1 MSEPFRFPARFYRDD
16 PPHWTEGKA
25 ERSPSSHADAQA
37 RAALLVQHLL
47 ARCGRDSRG
56 AALANRLAPCRAGV
70 RCLSGG
76 CLVCA
81 RAAQRW
87 VVDAFSKVLVN
98 CEAGVSVLSIIPTA
112 HAPPGVETLTGDLA
126 EAKKRILIG
135 LENAGVCFCV
145 GALDLS
151 FNVSVT
157 NRRRAVP
164 CAHGVV
170 IGSTVEIMA
179 ARRALNRIFPPSPS
193 VPRPLRRSCWDGD
206 FAGLAYVFK
215 PEANRRVSQP
225 RIVDEH
231 GRTVRRA
238 NTHSEAATVEERIQA
253 ALAFDEIGLL
263 DRLILRG
270 ACVDII
276 NGRPRLRALST

>member
-1 MSEPFRFPARFYRDD
+1 MNEPFRFPARFYGDG
-16 PPHWTEGKA
+16 PPHWTEG
-25 ERSPSSHADAQA
+25 RGMRPPSSTSDAEA

-47 ARCGRDSRG
+47 ARRERESRG
-56 AALANRLAPCRAGV
+56 PALAARLAPCRVGV

-87 VVDAFSKVLVN
+87 VVEAFSTVLAS
-98 CEAGVSVLSIIPTA
+98 CEDGISVLSIIPTA
-112 HAPPGVETLTGDLA
+112 HAPPGVETLTGDLT
-126 EAKKRILIG
+126 EAKDRILIG
-135 LENAGVCFCV
+135 LENAGVSFCV

-151 FNVSVT
+151 FNMSVT

-179 ARRALNRIFPPSPS
+179 ARRALNRVFPPSPS

-206 FAGLAYVFK
+206 LAGLAYVFK

-231 GRTVRRA
+231 GGTVRRA
-238 NTHSEAATVEERIQA
+238 NTHSEVATVDERIQA

-276 NGRPRLRALST
+276 NGRPRLCALST

>member
-1 MSEPFRFPARFYRDD
+1 
-16 PPHWTEGKA
+16 
-25 ERSPSSHADAQA
+25 
-37 RAALLVQHLL
+37 
-47 ARCGRDSRG
+47 
-56 AALANRLAPCRAGV
+56 
-70 RCLSGG
+70 
-76 CLVCA
+76 LVCA

-87 VVDAFSKVLVN
+87 VVDAYSKVLAN
-98 CEAGVSVLSIIPTA
+98 REGGISVLSIIPTA

-126 EAKKRILIG
+126 EAKNRILIG
-135 LENAGVCFCV
+135 LENAGVSFCV

-157 NRRRAVP
+157 NRGLVKP

-170 IGSTVEIMA
+170 IGSTVEIKA
-179 ARRALNRIFPPSPS
+179 AGRALNRAFPPSPS
-193 VPRPLRRSCWDGD
+193 VLRPLRRSCWDGD
-206 FAGLAYVFK
+206 LAALAYVFK

-225 RIVDEH
+225 RILDAH
-231 GRTVRRA
+231 GGTVRRA
-238 NTHSEAATVEERIQA
+238 NAHSEAATVKERIQA

>member
-25 ERSPSSHADAQA
+25 ERPPSSHADAQA

-47 ARCGRDSRG
+47 ARCVRDSRG
-56 AALANRLAPCRAGV
+56 AALANRLAACRAGV

-87 VVDAFSKVLVN
+87 VVDAYSKVLAN
-98 CEAGVSVLSIIPTA
+98 REGGISVLSIIPTA

-126 EAKKRILIG
+126 EAKNRILIG
-135 LENAGVCFCV
+135 LENAGVSFCV

-206 FAGLAYVFK
+206 LAGLAYVFK

-270 ACVDII
+270 TRVDII
-276 NGRPRLRALST
+276 NGWPRLCALST